1 MYYICQASA
10 PTRSVQT
17 PVPHTFGL
25 PHLSISVSPNLLLTL
40 VIIIRLVLHIRN
52 IRVAMGTAGIG
63 GLCKS
68 IVTMLMSLVPL
79 TQWARCCLLD
89 CGLVETQ
96 LRVSSAV
103 GVLKA
108 SRPYAQDTPTVCPCT
123 LRYSRDDQ
131 YRAAIGVPSWRTCRG
146 SFDSPIRVRIRIR
159 ISL

>member
-1 MYYICQASA
+1 MLTYQGVGFAVASPIF
-10 PTRSVQT
+10 PTYGI
-17 PVPHTFGL
+17 PY
-25 PHLSISVSPNLLLTL
+25 LSISVSLNVLLTL
-40 VIIIRLVLHIRN
+40 LIVIRLVLHIRN

-89 CGLVETQ
+89 RGLAETQ